1 MAIDVFGFLVEYNSW
16 LLSGLMITIQICL
29 LSMGFGLILGL
40 IGALMKL
47 SKNPILR
54 WPGIVYI
61 EIFRSTPLLV
71 QILFMS
77 FAYPRLVSEI
87 FNQPIVLGTWTNPSS
102 FWDVV
107 IVLSL
112 NTGAYQAEI
121 IRAGITSI
129 PRGQMEAARAV
140 GLTYPQAM
148 RYVILPQ
155 AYRVI
160 TPPLANEFINLIL
173 NSSLVSVVAVKDLT
187 FMGRSLSAQTFR
199 TLDTWFS
206 IGIIYFVLTFSLSR
220 LLQKLEKKYRIPV
233 LGIHGED

>member
-1 MAIDVFGFLVEYNSW
+1 MAIDVIGFLFRYYDW
-16 LLSGLMITIQICL
+16 LLDGLRITIQVCL
-29 LSMGFGLILGL
+29 LAMSFGLILGL
-40 IGALMKL
+40 VGALMKL
-47 SKNPILR
+47 SRNPILR
-54 WPGIVYI
+54 FPGVVYI

-77 FAYPRLVSEI
+77 FAYPI
-87 FNQPIVLGTWTNPSS
+87 FIREVFGVTPQLNTWSNPSS

-121 IRAGITSI
+121 IRAGIASI
-129 PRGQMEAARAV
+129 PKGQMEAARAI

-148 RYVILPQ
+148 RHVILPQ

-173 NSSLVSVVAVKDLT
+173 NSSLVSVVAVQDLT
-187 FMGRSLSAQTFR
+187 YVAGILSSLTFR
-199 TLDTWFS
+199 TLDTWFAV
-206 IGIIYFVLTFSLSR
+206 GLLYFSLTFTLSR
-220 LLQKLEKKYRIPV
+220 TLQHLERKFRIPG
-233 LGIHGED
+233 LGIHGDE

>member
-1 MAIDVFGFLVEYNSW
+1 MAIDVFGFLLKYYDW
-16 LLSGLMITIQICL
+16 LLDGLRVTIQVCL
-29 LSMGFGLILGL
+29 LAMGFGLILGL
-40 IGALMKL
+40 VGALMKL
-47 SKNPILR
+47 SRNPILR
-54 WPGIVYI
+54 LPGVIYI

-71 QILFMS
+71 QIFFMS
-77 FAYPRLVSEI
+77 FAYPI
-87 FNQPIVLGTWTNPSS
+87 FIREVLGIPPVLNTWSNPSS

-121 IRAGITSI
+121 IRAGIASI
-129 PRGQMEAARAV
+129 PKGQMEAARAI

-173 NSSLVSVVAVKDLT
+173 NSSLVSVVAVQDLT
-187 FMGRSLSAQTFR
+187 YVAGNLSSLTFR
-199 TLDTWFS
+199 TLDTWFAV
-206 IGIIYFVLTFSLSR
+206 GLLYFSLTFTLSR
-220 LLQKLEKKYRIPV
+220 TLQHLEKKFRIPG